1 MKKIYSFSAAILL
14 SASMM
19 AQSITLQEPT
29 KINLNAKANKG
40 LNSVKE
46 TETFL
51 DNDFQDPTSLDTYT
65 LDQASGSVGFELD
78 SSRISDAL
86 FIPELNNASIGEPTN
101 IFAVS
106 NDSKSEALN
115 GSNDAS
121 MDYLTT
127 SALDFTG
134 MKDGV
139 ILQFDYFANDL
150 AAVAVASFSVEISVD
165 GTAFTSLLTPTID
178 SEWQSAYIDLSAYST
193 ETSVVLRFGHNDG
206 AGTMSAF
213 AIDNLD
219 IRSLETDLTLAVT
232 PNHSLTKI
240 TDKQNRPIN
249 FEVAVSNNGLKDEAA
264 IVLAGTVTDP
274 LGAVTNYDLTFSL
287 SAENDTVITFG
298 PYNQVE
304 LGDYAVS
311 FTIDAGNEETT
322 NDNSFAYTTNLNDSI
337 LTRDNG
343 DYNIDVPVGNN
354 VDVGVG
360 IPGNLLASS
369 RYSFVAGDTITGVTF
384 IFDKTAAAGASL
396 KVNLYGSDGAGAPDF
411 ANILATSPN
420 KVKTAAVGTEEM
432 VTVKVGTGG
441 IYAVAAGD
449 TVFAVVQMPT
459 GITGVA
465 SIGGDTTGFNVDGT
479 SELYFFIPQFGLTL
493 PFGLTD
499 APIIRLETKSIDLST
514 AVADLEVSNLT
525 IANGYYATPINQV
538 EPLTITLDV
547 ENIDLAGADGT
558 SVEFN
563 IDNAGGN
570 VFTQT
575 DAIGTVAAGAGQTLT
590 YTFTPSA
597 VGIYTISALVS
608 TTSPEDTLSNN
619 SIELKFSI
627 TDSVYSRFDGV
638 LAGNAL
644 IYGIA
649 DVGAG
654 LDTIEVGTSLKVVEA
669 DTITAVRFL
678 PNPTF
683 KTGDVFYANVYDAN
697 DVLVARS
704 ENFVAAANANP
715 ATVVAVRVTF
725 AGTVVLPAGD
735 YFVEVGT
742 IQTGTPGAANR
753 KNVLLSNGFYKPGI
767 EYLRYNGTKLLASDN
782 SVTAMLSIYA
792 EFGTISTV
800 GINENTGATVTV
812 FPNPATDVLNITN
825 AAGSEFV
832 LFNITGKTVMTGSIN
847 NDSKSINVSAL
858 NSGVYVLQLKG
869 AVNESSRVIID

>member
-1 MKKIYSFSAAILL
+1 M
-14 SASMM
+14 
-19 AQSITLQEPT
+19 
-29 KINLNAKANKG
+29 
-40 LNSVKE
+40 
-46 TETFL
+46 
-51 DNDFQDPTSLDTYT
+51 
-65 LDQASGSVGFELD
+65 
-78 SSRISDAL
+78 
-86 FIPELNNASIGEPTN
+86 
-101 IFAVS
+101 
-106 NDSKSEALN
+106 
-115 GSNDAS
+115 
-121 MDYLTT
+121 
-127 SALDFTG
+127 
-134 MKDGV
+134 
-139 ILQFDYFANDL
+139 
-150 AAVAVASFSVEISVD
+150 
-165 GTAFTSLLTPTID
+165 
-178 SEWQSAYIDLSAYST
+178 
-193 ETSVVLRFGHNDG
+193 
-206 AGTMSAF
+206 
-213 AIDNLD
+213 
-219 IRSLETDLTLAVT
+219 
-232 PNHSLTKI
+232 
-240 TDKQNRPIN
+240 
-249 FEVAVSNNGLKDEAA
+249 
-264 IVLAGTVTDP
+264 
-274 LGAVTNYDLTFSL
+274 
-287 SAENDTVITFG
+287 
-298 PYNQVE
+298 
-304 LGDYAVS
+304 
-311 FTIDAGNEETT
+311 
-322 NDNSFAYTTNLNDSI
+322 
-337 LTRDNG
+337 
-343 DYNIDVPVGNN
+343 
-354 VDVGVG
+354 
-360 IPGNLLASS
+360 
-369 RYSFVAGDTITGVTF
+369 
-384 IFDKTAAAGASL
+384 
-396 KVNLYGSDGAGAPDF
+396 
-411 ANILATSPN
+411 
-420 KVKTAAVGTEEM
+420 
-432 VTVKVGTGG
+432 
-441 IYAVAAGD
+441 
-449 TVFAVVQMPT
+449 
-459 GITGVA
+459 
-465 SIGGDTTGFNVDGT
+465 
-479 SELYFFIPQFGLTL
+479 
-493 PFGLTD
+493 
-499 APIIRLETKSIDLST
+499 
-514 AVADLEVSNLT
+514 
-525 IANGYYATPINQV
+525 
-538 EPLTITLDV
+538 
-547 ENIDLAGADGT
+547 
-558 SVEFN
+558 
-563 IDNAGGN
+563 
-570 VFTQT
+570 FTQT